1 MTLEHAKTIGKHNV
15 FVACLHHAREPTP
28 FLCEKGLV
36 VESGAV
42 FYTTLWAHFPCT
54 NHKTPRSISPIG
66 NIPARAA
73 TQTRPASSWH
83 EQCAIRQ
90 VFTYVHCV
98 HMRSA
103 IPLMYTTLH
112 SCILNRQFHEYY
124 IPCIPPTFTDPNC
137 LRPTPIQFLL
147 TVQQLVTPACYPGP
161 AECAKRLNKMIC
173 HSIISP
179 LQPQLDF
186 ARVCTS
192 RLVNKCSS
200 IMNRRNARS
209 VIWRTLSLTTWSS

>member
-1 MTLEHAKTIGKHNV
+1 MFSWLACTTLENQPHFYAKRDWLSRVVLFSILLCGLTFHAQII
-15 FVACLHHAREPTP
+15 
-28 FLCEKGLV
+28 
-36 VESGAV
+36 
-42 FYTTLWAHFPCT
+42 
-54 NHKTPRSISPIG
+54 KTPRSISPIG
-66 NIPARAA
+66 NVPARAA
-73 TQTRPASSWH
+73 TQTRPAPSWH

-179 LQPQLDF
+179 LQPQLHF

-209 VIWRTLSLTTWSS
+209 DIWRTLSLTTWPS